1 MIPEK
6 YKWLLDEPGPKMLL
20 EALKLYGKK
29 EQPGTGNNPEI
40 LKWAAETGLHHVYS
54 ADSVPWCG
62 LFMAVVAKRADKEIP
77 KDPLWARNW
86 AKFGV
91 NTGEPGLG
99 DVLVFQRQQGGHVG
113 LYIGEDDTAYFVLG
127 GNQSDQVNIT
137 RVSKQRC
144 IATRRPV
151 WKIAQPD
158 NIRKIILEPD
168 GELSE
173 NEA

>member
-6 YKWLLDEPGPKMLL
+6 YKWLLDEPGPRMLV

-40 LKWAAETGLHHVYS
+40 LKWAEETGLHHVYS

-62 LFMAVVAKRADKEIP
+62 LFMAVISKRADKEIP

-86 AKFGV
+86 AKFGQEV
-91 NTGEPGLG
+91 TEAMLG
-99 DVLVFQRQQGGHVG
+99 DVLVFKRASGGHVA
-113 LYIGEDDTAYFVLG
+113 LYIGEDSTAYHCLG
-127 GNQSDQVNIT
+127 GNQSDAVTIT
-137 RVSKQRC
+137 RIAKNRC
-144 IATRRPV
+144 IAIRRPE
-151 WKIAQPD
+151 WKIAQPA
-158 NIRKIILEPD
+158 NVRKIVLAAS

-173 NEA
+173 NES